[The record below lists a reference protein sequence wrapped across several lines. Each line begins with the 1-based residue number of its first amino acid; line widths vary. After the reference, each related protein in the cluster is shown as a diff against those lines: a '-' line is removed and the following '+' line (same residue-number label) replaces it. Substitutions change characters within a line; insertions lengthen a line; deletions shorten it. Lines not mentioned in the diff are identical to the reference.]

1 MRVDGG
7 SWADYTHERFLQLCH
22 YGAVGDRLWVREA
35 WRVTSKL
42 DDISPNQLPEG
53 IGVEYPATRH
63 INNLEGRK
71 RPSIH
76 MPRSLSRILTE
87 VTDIRVQR
95 LQDIT
100 PEEAKAEGLKC
111 MSKDGLTVKF
121 GIPDLDGYPGT
132 DNHGWPWQEW
142 EFDPVM
148 AYKRLWEK
156 INGKGSWD
164 KNPWFG
170 SLNSEK
176 YNNANRKPV
185 PERRRYQIL
194 TGRKKQ
200 NAADRMAAQ
209 EWRATLRKHGWP
221 RRCAKNSNHRNTA
234 TGSKT
239 NRMETGDS

>member
-1 MRVDGG
+1 MKERPILYSAPMVVAILDGRKTQTRRVIKNIGIAPGIGEIYKG
-7 SWADYTHERFLQLCH
+7 SDDASDWVKECPHGT
-22 YGAVGDRLWVREA
+22 VGDRLWVREA

-53 IGVEYPATRH
+53 IGVEYPSTRH
-63 INNLEGRK
+63 INNLQGRK

-87 VTDIRVQR
+87 ITEIRVQR

-100 PEEAKAEGLKC
+100 PEEAKAEGLKGI
-111 MSKDGLTVKF
+111 SKDGRTVKF

-132 DNHGWPWQEW
+132 DNHGWPWKEW

-164 KNPWFG
+164 LNPFVWVIEF
-170 SLNSEK
+170 
-176 YNNANRKPV
+176 
-185 PERRRYQIL
+185 ERI
-194 TGRKKQ
+194 
-200 NAADRMAAQ
+200 
-209 EWRATLRKHGWP
+209 
-221 RRCAKNSNHRNTA
+221 
-234 TGSKT
+234 
-239 NRMETGDS
+239 

>member
-1 MRVDGG
+1 MKKRPILYSAPMVVAILDGRKTQTRRAIKSPARNMQKQGHQVIRRNPDNDPWYKDHIWSMRVDGG

-164 KNPWFG
+164 KNPWVWVIEF
-170 SLNSEK
+170 
-176 YNNANRKPV
+176 RK
-185 PERRRYQIL
+185 I
-194 TGRKKQ
+194 
-200 NAADRMAAQ
+200 
-209 EWRATLRKHGWP
+209 
-221 RRCAKNSNHRNTA
+221 
-234 TGSKT
+234 
-239 NRMETGDS
+239 